1 MPQTFQQSV
10 ITEFRAN
17 AGKVGG
23 PFEGTDLLLL
33 TTTGARSGKPHT
45 TPLGYVRDSRR
56 LLVVASNLGAPL
68 HPDWYRN
75 LLAHPTVRVELGGEE
90 FESLAVPAEGALR
103 DELFARVVAEAPGY
117 AEYQEATD
125 RVLPVVVLELPD
137 PDAAAPPI
145 ASLADKLVEVH
156 TWLRGELRH
165 VHEETEAHFAAR
177 AGHEGDGEPPAPG
190 LGLQIRQRCLA
201 FCQALEFHH
210 TAEDGHMF
218 PTMEGYHPHL
228 RDVFDRLREEHRS
241 IGAVQSA
248 LADLLADVAI
258 AEPDRFRAEL
268 ARMTEELTAH
278 LAYEEEH
285 ILPLLAEVPWP
296 PAAA

>member
-10 ITEFRAN
+10 IAEFRAN

-33 TTTGARSGKPHT
+33 TTTGARSGKPRT
-45 TPLGYVRDSRR
+45 TPLGYVRDGHR
-56 LLVVASNLGAPL
+56 LLLVASHLGAPL
-68 HPDWYRN
+68 HPD
-75 LLAHPTVRVELGGEE
+75 LLAHPSVRVELGGEE
-90 FESLAVPAEGALR
+90 FDSLAVPAEGALR

-117 AEYQEATD
+117 AEYQDATA

-156 TWLRGELRH
+156 TWLRGQLRH

-177 AGHEGDGEPPAPG
+177 ARHEGDGEPPAPG

-210 TAEDGHMF
+210 TAEDGHML
-218 PTMEGYHPHL
+218 PTMDGHHPHL

-248 LADLLADVAI
+248 LAGLLADAAI

-268 ARMTEELTAH
+268 TRMTQELTAH
-278 LAYEEEH
+278 LDYEEEH
-285 ILPLLAEVPWP
+285 VLPLLAEVPWP

>member
-17 AGKVGG
+17 AGKAGG
-23 PFEGTDLLLL
+23 PFEGADLLLL

-45 TPLGYVRDSRR
+45 TPLGYVRDGHR
-56 LLVVASNLGAPL
+56 LLIVASNLGAPL

-103 DELFARVVAEAPGY
+103 DALFARVVAEAPGY
-117 AEYQEATD
+117 AEHQEATD

-137 PDAAAPPI
+137 PDAAGPPI

-156 TWLRGELRH
+156 TWLRAQLLR
-165 VHEETEAHFAAR
+165 VHEETEAHFATR
-177 AGHEGDGEPPAPG
+177 AGHEGDGEPPATG

-268 ARMTEELTAH
+268 ARMTDELTAH
-278 LAYEEEH
+278 LDHEEEH